1 MFTGLEGLTFF
12 QFAIPFK
19 LFYFPLAIKSLCFHS
34 TEQEGYFFKKR
45 QLKISC
51 TEY

>member
-1 MFTGLEGLTFF
+1 MFAGLEGLTFF

-34 TEQEGYFFKKR
+34 TENRKGYFF
-45 QLKISC
+45 
-51 TEY
+51 